1 MLLRQEES
9 RLRLGRLLLLLLLLL
24 LLEERLRRLGRREL
38 LTLSLEECILAI
50 ALYTRLNFLGEWHR
64 FGSRLLRSARPLGS

>member
-1 MLLRQEES
+1 LLLRQEES
-9 RLRLGRLLLLLLLLL
+9 RLRLGRLLLLLLL